1 MFRLLIKN
9 YLLHLPYSLLLIIQ
23 MLIVLFITNHTF
35 LQVVRDTKAMDNIIV
50 DKGFYLVES
59 EQENNKE
66 FLENV
71 VKIMGKNCVG
81 YMYRNMEIGIDEN
94 DYTKMPSLEYIN
106 ATMEQIQY
114 TLKEGTWFTNKENQ
128 VILGGTIA
136 QMYHAGDKIVLTQDG
151 RQKKVVVAGILK
163 DPGRCIHLDKNADGD
178 LSSLVQQGYS
188 VLLTNSMKILKWAG
202 QDRYLEAVSLIVDG
216 TENKSAME
224 ILKKNYKVTSLE
236 KAIENGKRKIRKN
249 TVGNVLYMGTLLA
262 MAFASVSIQIY
273 MYLRR
278 NREQYQ
284 LYRMLGLS
292 NGGIFVLW
300 FGQHIVNLAITT
312 IGFYSIMNYIEKKQ
326 FLGGK
331 VTDENTIFFLAL
343 YVCVYSVLVGVVYRL
358 ATIQLNR
365 KNLKGAC

>member
-1 MFRLLIKN
+1 MGTTNICLISR
-9 YLLHLPYSLLLIIQ
+9 H
-23 MLIVLFITNHTF
+23 
-35 LQVVRDTKAMDNIIV
+35 
-50 DKGFYLVES
+50 
-59 EQENNKE
+59 
-66 FLENV
+66 
-71 VKIMGKNCVG
+71 
-81 YMYRNMEIGIDEN
+81 
-94 DYTKMPSLEYIN
+94 YIN
-106 ATMEQIQY
+106 ATIEQIQY

-188 VLLTNSMKILKWAG
+188 VLLTNSRKILKWAG

-292 NGGIFVLW
+292 NG
-300 FGQHIVNLAITT
+300 
-312 IGFYSIMNYIEKKQ
+312 
-326 FLGGK
+326 
-331 VTDENTIFFLAL
+331 
-343 YVCVYSVLVGVVYRL
+343 
-358 ATIQLNR
+358 
-365 KNLKGAC
+365 